1 MANTDV
7 RWQHKDGRLPRE
19 TVCWSCGQSVNDVQ
33 HKVCPACG
41 WIICPACGACRGSKD
56 GRFDDCV
63 GVRAF
68 DYYGRQILRD
78 IWLNLPEPRTD
89 ISDWVHSHTTDDCK
103 NLIQQEKER
112 RSQIAR
118 RNKEAE
124 TREANERLIALRDSA
139 VAHGVKHLAFGHG
152 RVSKW
157 ETDASGNVSYLTVVF
172 DGGKTAQFVFP
183 QAFTDGFLSLE

>member
-1 MANTDV
+1 M
-7 RWQHKDGRLPRE
+7 
-19 TVCWSCGQSVNDVQ
+19 
-33 HKVCPACG
+33 
-41 WIICPACGACRGSKD
+41 
-56 GRFDDCV
+56 
-63 GVRAF
+63 
-68 DYYGRQILRD
+68 
-78 IWLNLPEPRTD
+78 
-89 ISDWVHSHTTDDCK
+89 HSHTTDDCK